1 MKNNY
6 HKKITRED
14 KFARKYYCQRA
25 RLNSIRSIIFIL
37 MAQLVIMGDKTQ
49 KEVGPQF
56 LLKMRKI
63 KNMK

>member
-25 RLNSIRSIIFIL
+25 RLNSIR
-37 MAQLVIMGDKTQ
+37 ADK
-49 KEVGPQF
+49 KF
-56 LLKMRKI
+56 NKRKFRR
-63 KNMK
+63 KVNRNKVLYLY